1 MTRRRNPYD
10 VLDLSPLAT
19 YEEARAAYR
28 RLAAIFHPDRFL
40 DVRADVRLEAE
51 KQMRYVNEAWND
63 LQERLRTMDQ
73 DDREER
79 ERQARRL
86 VDDPVP
92 TTVAGAGHDEFA
104 PRDDFS
110 SRARHARTKQRTW
123 QKSNAATEAKERA
136 QQQAED
142 ARRAQFVEDAKE
154 RLAAEEAERAA
165 RETDDV
171 TTG

>member
-1 MTRRRNPYD
+1 MRRRNPYD

-28 RLAAIFHPDRFL
+28 RLAAIFHPDRFA

-63 LQERLRTMDQ
+63 LQDRLRSMDQ
-73 DDREER
+73 DDRAER
-79 ERQARRL
+79 ERQARMM
-86 VDDPVP
+86 VDEPIP
-92 TTVAGAGHDEFA
+92 TTAAGARSSDFA
-104 PRDDFS
+104 PPDDFS

-123 QKSNAATEAKERA
+123 QKSNAATEARERE

-142 ARRAQFVEDAKE
+142 ARRAQFVAEAQAK
-154 RLAAEEAERAA
+154 LAAEEAERLA
-165 RETDDV
+165 RQPDDV
-171 TTG
+171 PLG